1 MNGSRA
7 WPAVILLGGVALA
20 TGYAVG
26 RRADRPATSA
36 PDMVTADSGDS
47 GDSARPHAGRPL
59 PIAGPPSEHHR
70 LRPDVLLGPVLLV
83 MIGIIV
89 DRLRESDAGE
99 SVTAW
104 LLIAGAITTA
114 LLARSAGYRSAAR
127 GFYCFLLVFSWA
139 AASLYVQSGLGALP
153 QSWVSS
159 TLAAS
164 LLWLAVDLRQS
175 LRHAPPG
182 RRGRAVLAACEQW
195 LGFFVAWAV
204 LAQLIYLYVSRTLAD
219 PGQHRVLAWLSVLL
233 VTVLGSAAIVAM
245 TITWPR
251 RRATAGT
258 LTDHPESLV
267 PAVARLGRDDQ
278 ETLGGH
284 QRPWGDSERGSP
296 ATTAEPPRR

>member
-1 MNGSRA
+1 M
-7 WPAVILLGGVALA
+7 LLGGLALA

-26 RRADRPATSA
+26 RRADRPATA
-36 PDMVTADSGDS
+36 ALAAVTDSGGDS
-47 GDSARPHAGRPL
+47 GEVATARPEAGHRL
-59 PIAGPPSEHHR
+59 PFAGSPSEHHK

-83 MIGIIV
+83 MIGVIV
-89 DRLRESDAGE
+89 DRLRESNAGE

-104 LLIAGAITTA
+104 LLIAGATTSA

-139 AASLYVQSGLGALP
+139 AASLYVQSGLGAVP

-164 LLWLAVDLRQS
+164 LLWLAVDVRQE

-182 RRGRAVLAACEQW
+182 RRGRAVLAACVHW

-204 LAQLIYLYVSRTLAD
+204 LAQLIYLYLSRTLSD

-233 VTVLGSAAIVAM
+233 VTVLGSVAIVAM
-245 TITWPR
+245 TVRWPR
-251 RRATAGT
+251 RR
-258 LTDHPESLV
+258 DPV
-267 PAVARLGRDDQ
+267 RGRD
-278 ETLGGH
+278 
-284 QRPWGDSERGSP
+284 RSS
-296 ATTAEPPRR
+296 ASS